1 MLRKLSVSVVLTALI
16 GIGGLASPASADGLN
31 RCLRR
36 ADRAFNHNFNTRG
49 GDVAHALLRDART
62 RCRDQHLG

>member
-1 MLRKLSVSVVLTALI
+1 MLRKLSVAVVLTALV
-16 GIGGLASPASADGLN
+16 GIGAEAPASADGLN

-36 ADRAFNHNFNTRG
+36 ADRAFNHNFNARG
-49 GDVAHALLRDART
+49 GDVAHALLRDARQ

>member
-1 MLRKLSVSVVLTALI
+1 MLRKLSVAVVLTALM
-16 GIGGLASPASADGLN
+16 GIGVDASPASADGLN

-36 ADRAFNHNFNTRG
+36 ANHAFHHNVRARG
-49 GDVAHALLRDART
+49 GEDAHALLRDART

>member
-1 MLRKLSVSVVLTALI
+1 MLRKLTVAVVLTALM
-16 GIGGLASPASADGLN
+16 GIGGLASPASADALN

-49 GDVAHALLRDART
+49 GDVARALLRDART
-62 RCRDQHLG
+62 RCHDRALG